1 MNKEALRDS
10 YYDNNLVVCRKNGAA
25 FNPPVISSEFKPL
38 LESLQM
44 PHIRLHDLR
53 HSAATNMHELS
64 GDFFTVG
71 SILGHSLKSLG
82 FYTGLSG
89 GATGQYI
96 SVRLERKRKV
106 LEQYHEAVLGT
117 S

>member
-1 MNKEALRDS
+1 MS
-10 YYDNNLVVCRKNGAA
+10 
-25 FNPPVISSEFKPL
+25 FNPPVISSGFKPL
-38 LESLQM
+38 LQSLQM

-71 SILGHSLKSLG
+71 SILGHSLKGLG
-82 FYTGLSG
+82 FYAGLADS
-89 GATGQYI
+89 ATGQYI
-96 SVRLERKRKV
+96 SVRFERKRKV

-117 S
+117 SLPSAHDF